1 MSDEAG
7 TAPVIERSYSVPQV
21 VKMTGIPA
29 TTIRVAIRAGELPA
43 FSVTGGPHGTRV
55 RHSALEAW
63 LSAAYERDGNRAGR
77 GRALSDDEERELLA
91 EWRAGATKA
100 QVARSRGVSERTVQR
115 WIYDAMA
122 REAWGLI

>member
-1 MSDEAG
+1 MAPAGADAVAVHDRGRHGLSDEAG

-55 RHSALEAW
+55 RHSELEAW
-63 LSAAYERDGNRAGR
+63 LSAAYERGHAYGQGPR
-77 GRALSDDEERELLA
+77 DDADPDERL
-91 EWRAGATKA
+91 G
-100 QVARSRGVSERTVQR
+100 
-115 WIYDAMA
+115 
-122 REAWGLI
+122 